1 MDKVYTFLYLVIA
14 ALLLTACTSNT
25 ILKKPDDLIPKDQ
38 MVDLITDLVLAEG
51 GKNIR
56 SIEMERNTNFFP
68 LVFEKYNVDSA
79 QFQASNYYYTS
90 RIDDYDEILAAVNL
104 RLKTMQE
111 EYMQLRKQEDSV
123 RLKKL
128 DSVRK
133 SQGIPVRN
141 RTLDSIRRQ

>member
-1 MDKVYTFLYLVIA
+1 MDKVYNFLYLVIA
-14 ALLLTACTSNT
+14 ALLLSTCTSNT
-25 ILKKPDDLIPKDQ
+25 ILKKPDNLIPKDQ

-68 LVFEKYNVDSA
+68 HVFEKHNVDSA

-90 RIDDYDEILAAVNL
+90 RIDDYDEILAAVDL
-104 RLKTMQE
+104 RLKTMQA
-111 EYMQLRKQEDSV
+111 EYQELRKQEDSI

-133 SQGIPVRN
+133 SQGIPLRN
-141 RTLDSIRRQ
+141 RSRDSIRRQ

>member
-1 MDKVYTFLYLVIA
+1 MYNLLYLVIA
-14 ALLLTACTSNT
+14 ALLFSTCTSNT
-25 ILKKPDDLIPKDQ
+25 ILKKPDNLIPKDQ

-68 LVFEKYNVDSA
+68 HVFEKYNIDSA

-90 RIDDYDEILAAVNL
+90 RIDDYDEILAAVDL
-104 RLKTMQE
+104 RLKTILE
-111 EYMQLRKQEDSV
+111 EYQELRKQEDSI

-141 RTLDSIRRQ
+141 RTRDSIRRQ